1 MIPSENYHLIQR
13 LYKDAAEG
21 GWPEMIQQLIAFLQK
36 RKAESLKK
44 NKKRGRKKLGP
55 KASNNVTQ
63 TSNSARPLTPADAA
77 TRPAPASTPSTK
89 SPTPKRGRTSTDP
102 PVLRAVSTDDDTP
115 TNANAM
121 YTTYM
126 LSYLGDKYKKVS
138 PQEDASQ
145 WLRQWTI
152 EDLSDECPQQ
162 ENDCDCGIFL
172 LLNLC
177 CLLIDD
183 ALSLESY
190 SQSSVDRKEVR
201 KTVAHLLWKASS
213 NRPVVRVN

>member
-1 MIPSENYHLIQR
+1 
-13 LYKDAAEG
+13 
-21 GWPEMIQQLIAFLQK
+21 MIQQLIAFLQK

-126 LSYLGDKYKKVS
+126 MFSYLGDKYKKVF

-145 WLRQWTI
+145 WLRQWKLKIYQTNALNKRMTVI
-152 EDLSDECPQQ
+152 AESFFSSTFAVCSSTMLYHWNHTHRSD
-162 ENDCDCGIFL
+162 
-172 LLNLC
+172 
-177 CLLIDD
+177 
-183 ALSLESY
+183 
-190 SQSSVDRKEVR
+190 DRKEVR
-201 KTVAHLLWKASS
+201 KTVAHLLWLWKASS
-213 NRPVVRVN
+213 NRPVVYYCDCAEFFGYIFCCS

>member
-89 SPTPKRGRTSTDP
+89 SQMSS
-102 PVLRAVSTDDDTP
+102 LFCAVSTDDDTP

-126 LSYLGDKYKKVS
+126 LSYLGDKYKKVF

-162 ENDCDCGIFL
+162 ENDCDCRIFL